1 MDRFPLR
8 LALAVLLSSVC
19 ALARGADLYVICNS
33 SVSLTATDV
42 HDMFLG
48 EKQFTGATRLVPIDN
63 SAAQQLF
70 LDKVLKMS
78 AARYS
83 TTWTKKS
90 FRDGINPPRVAG
102 SDLEAVAY
110 VRRTPGA
117 CSYTATPVSSDV
129 VLIRV
134 ARRFPSRSTPPMS
147 WTVLSVP
154 QPAIAAPNCSR
165 WWPMSP
171 KLALM
176 RVRRLK

>member
-1 MDRFPLR
+1 MRW
-8 LALAVLLSSVC
+8 ALAVLLSGVC
-19 ALARGADLYVICNS
+19 TLARGADLYVICNS

-48 EKQFTGATRLVPIDN
+48 EKQFTGATRLVPVDN

-90 FRDGINPPRVAG
+90 FRDGVNPPLIAS

-117 CSYTATPVSSDV
+117 CSYTTTPVSTDV

-134 ARRFPSRSTPPMS
+134 ARRFPSRSPPPMS
-147 WTVLSVP
+147 WTVMSTR
-154 QPAIAAPNCSR
+154 APG
-165 WWPMSP
+165 WPRDS
-171 KLALM
+171 A
-176 RVRRLK
+176 